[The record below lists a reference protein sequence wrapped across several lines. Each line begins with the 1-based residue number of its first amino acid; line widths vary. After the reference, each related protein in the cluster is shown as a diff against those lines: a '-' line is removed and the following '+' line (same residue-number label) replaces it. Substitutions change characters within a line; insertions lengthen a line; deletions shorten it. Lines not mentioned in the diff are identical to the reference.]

1 MNITRGQVFCAF
13 IGGWVLCPWEILAQ
27 AVGFLNFMAGYTIVL
42 GPICG
47 IMIAD
52 VSGIATVYSVFL
64 LISGSFGSC
73 IAPIS
78 MFHPCID
85 QTVDT
90 ATGRAL

>member
-27 AVGFLNFMAGYTIVL
+27 AMGFLNFMAGYTIVL

-52 VSGIATVYSVFL
+52 VSGIAAFYCVIL
-64 LISGSFGSC
+64 LVSGSFGSC
-73 IAPIS
+73 IVPTS
-78 MFHPCID
+78 TFHPYID
-85 QTVDT
+85 RWVDT
-90 ATGRAL
+90 ATGRAS